1 MVKQLPPTAV
11 LAAYG
16 YSSHQLQIEQIGNG
30 LINQTWKLSNGDDA
44 WVLQRI
50 NETVFKEPDQIAS
63 NIQQIAA
70 HLTAHAPNYLFTK
83 PIQTIDGKEMVLVE
97 EGYYRSFPFIAGS
110 KTIDV
115 VQTAEQAF
123 EAAFQFGQFTA
134 LLNEFDVSQLATTIP
149 QFHDLT
155 YRYEQ
160 FQTALQIGDVK
171 RIAAAKDL
179 IDFLEQQQTIVTTYQ
194 QIQQNPAFKLRVT
207 HHDTKISNVLFDAT
221 DHGLCVIDLDTVMP
235 GYFISDV
242 GDMFR
247 TYLSPVN
254 EDEQQFELIEVR
266 TDMYWA
272 IVRGYSKAM
281 EHTLTE
287 TEKGYFFYAAT
298 FLIYMQALRF
308 ITDYINGDIYYHI
321 QYPMH
326 NFYRAGNQVTLL
338 KRLLEKK
345 DELDRPM
352 TANL

>member
-1 MVKQLPPTAV
+1 MVQQLPPITV

-16 YSSHQLQIEQIGNG
+16 YSFDQLQIEQIGNG
-30 LINQTWKLSNGDDA
+30 LINQTWKLTDGKHA

-50 NETVFKEPDQIAS
+50 NETVFKQPNQIAS

-70 HLTAHAPNYLFTK
+70 HLTQHAPHYLFTK
-83 PIQTIDGKEMVLVE
+83 PVLTTDGKEMVLVE
-97 EGYYRSFPFIAGS
+97 EGYYRLFHFITGS

-115 VQTAEQAF
+115 VQTAAQAF
-123 EAAFQFGQFTA
+123 EAAYQFGQFTA
-134 LLNEFDVSQLATTIP
+134 LLNDFAVNKLVTTIP
-149 QFHDLT
+149 QFHDLG

-160 FQTALQIGDVK
+160 FKTALQTGDIN
-171 RIAAAKDL
+171 RIEEAKEL
-179 IDFLEQQQTIVTTYQ
+179 IDFLESQQGIVHTYR
-194 QIQQNPAFKLRVT
+194 QIQQNPAFKQRVT
-207 HHDTKISNVLFDAT
+207 HHDTKISNVLFDQA
-221 DHGLCVIDLDTVMP
+221 DQGLCVIDLDTVMP

-272 IVRGYSKAM
+272 IVHGYSKAM

-308 ITDYINGDIYYHI
+308 ITDYINGDTYYHI
-321 QYPMH
+321 QYPKH

-338 KRLLEKK
+338 KRLLEQK
-345 DELDRPM
+345 DELDQPM
-352 TANL
+352 IRNL